1 MFERMRTTCR
11 FSSMPENAFL
21 LPARA
26 AGEQVATADMKAK
39 EALKVFRTEQI
50 SAYRKNAN
58 ELVAAGAPKELVM
71 LNYLPEDLLN
81 CLRKPSA
88 QAAARMKELKDAKRQ
103 E

>member
-1 MFERMRTTCR
+1 
-11 FSSMPENAFL
+11 MPENAFL

-26 AGEQVATADMKAK
+26 TGEQVATTDMKAK
-39 EALKVFRTEQI
+39 QALKVFCTEQI

>member
-1 MFERMRTTCR
+1 
-11 FSSMPENAFL
+11 MPENAFL

-26 AGEQVATADMKAK
+26 AGEQVATADMTAK

-88 QAAARMKELKDAKRQ
+88 GEITNDDDGRIASQTAAAPLAKRPCQ
-103 E
+103 IS